1 MKTATRMYLN
11 LAEMAST
18 TGWRHYTL
26 PYIMEGSVSKTQ
38 LEDEHKSC
46 GITCHLCEVR
56 KFDRK

>member
-1 MKTATRMYLN
+1 MKTATCT
-11 LAEMAST
+11 ST
-18 TGWRHYTL
+18 LQRWHQPRVEGTSL